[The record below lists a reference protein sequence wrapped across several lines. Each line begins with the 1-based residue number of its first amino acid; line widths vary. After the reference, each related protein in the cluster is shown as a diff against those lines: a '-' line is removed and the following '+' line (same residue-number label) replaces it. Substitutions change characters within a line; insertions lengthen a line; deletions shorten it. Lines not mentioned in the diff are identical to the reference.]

1 MPGEVYL
8 SAVLEV
14 VREDCLGVCGAKST
28 TVRCRFNTE
37 RRRNKLSEY
46 PTRLNPARVVHEV
59 DQDNPRWVPVFVD
72 HVSWSEV
79 VVVIQVEVRDSGDV

>member
-1 MPGEVYL
+1 MDIP
-8 SAVLEV
+8 
-14 VREDCLGVCGAKST
+14 RIRGVTGA
-28 TVRCRFNTE
+28 
-37 RRRNKLSEY
+37 L
-46 PTRLNPARVVHEV
+46 VVHEV